1 MNAIFRSIG
10 YRLARYLSRPDDE
23 SASVTTCSNQALK
36 AALRPGDVLLVE
48 GNTRLSSAIK
58 YITQST
64 WSHAALF
71 VGELDSVSE
80 DDDEMQK
87 YQLIEADITEGVR
100 TVPLRLYCDLHVR
113 ICRPVGLST
122 VEIEQLIG
130 FMRERIGYQYDLKH
144 IFDLARYL
152 IQTPPV
158 PEKHRRKLL
167 ALGSGDPTKAICSA
181 LLAEAFQSIN
191 YPILPYL
198 EINESSSKAKKQTQ
212 EEYLHI
218 RHHSLF
224 APRDFDVSPYFQ
236 IIKPTLSE
244 GFDYR
249 KLKLLRD

>member
-1 MNAIFRSIG
+1 MNTIFRSIG
-10 YRLARYLSRPDDE
+10 YRLARYLSRPVE
-23 SASVTTCSNQALK
+23 EITSVSTCTNQALM
-36 AALRPGDVLLVE
+36 AALKPGDVLLVD

-71 VGELDSVSE
+71 VGELQLGSGDKGE
-80 DDDEMQK
+80 INN
-87 YQLIEADITEGVR
+87 YQLIEADVTEGVR
-100 TVPLRLYCDLHVR
+100 AIPLALYCDYHVR
-113 ICRPVGLST
+113 ICRPVGLTSE
-122 VEIEQLIG
+122 EIKQVID
-130 FMRERIGYQYDLKH
+130 FMKVRIGYQYDLKH

-158 PEKHRRKLL
+158 PKKHRRKLL
-167 ALGSGDPTKAICSA
+167 ALGSGDPTKAICSS
-181 LLAEAFQSIN
+181 LIAEAFQSIN
-191 YPILPYL
+191 YPILPFQ
-198 EINESSSKAKKQTQ
+198 EVNEASSEAEKQIK

-236 IIKPTLSE
+236 IIKPSILE

-249 KLKLLRD
+249 KVNLFKG

>member
-1 MNAIFRSIG
+1 MNSILRSIG
-10 YRLARYLSRPDDE
+10 YRLARYLSRPDE
-23 SASVTTCSNQALK
+23 ERAPVTTCSNEALK
-36 AALRPGDVLLVE
+36 AALKPGDILLVE

-71 VGELDSVSE
+71 VGELQSDSGVT
-80 DDDEMQK
+80 DDMEK

-100 TVPLRLYCDLHVR
+100 TVSLKFYCDLHVR
-113 ICRPVGLST
+113 ICRPVGLSSD
-122 VEIEQLIG
+122 EIEHIIG
-130 FMRERIGYQYDLKH
+130 FMKERIGYQYDLKH

-152 IQTPPV
+152 IQAPPV
-158 PEKHRRKLL
+158 PQKHRRKLL

-198 EINESSSKAKKQTQ
+198 EINEDSSEAKKQTQ

-244 GFDYR
+244 GFDYH
-249 KLKLLRD
+249 KLNWSKD